1 MAIIRKFIRRVIPY
15 SVRLLLNPLRKF
27 LLHSSYRQRALYTKT
42 WKTKPVNENMVFY
55 EAYHGES
62 MTGNPYAVFTY
73 LLEDPKY
80 QHLQHVWALV
90 DESHVP
96 SSIRFHPRVRSE
108 EHTSELQ
115 SRFDLVCRLLLE
127 KKKNIDETNSLSAD
141 T

>member
-1 MAIIRKFIRRVIPY
+1 MLHFHECNQVLSEGIMAIKTFIRKVIPF
-15 SVRLLLNPLRKF
+15 SVRQLLNPLQKF
-27 LLHSSYRQRALYTKT
+27 FLHPSYRQRALYVKT
-42 WKTKPVNENMVFY
+42 SKTKPVNENMIFY
-55 EAYHGES
+55 EAYHGDS

-108 EHTSELQ
+108 ERRVGNTF
-115 SRFDLVCRLLLE
+115 RFWE
-127 KKKNIDETNSLSAD
+127 
-141 T
+141 